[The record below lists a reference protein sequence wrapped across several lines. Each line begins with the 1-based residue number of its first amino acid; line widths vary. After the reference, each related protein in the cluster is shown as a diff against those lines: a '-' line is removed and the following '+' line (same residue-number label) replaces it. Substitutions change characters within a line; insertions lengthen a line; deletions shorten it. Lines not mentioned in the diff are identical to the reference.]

1 MSGPRFSWRPTARR
15 EKRDTMVRLT
25 NRSKGEPMPDTSKR
39 AGFAAGV
46 ACAVG
51 GALLW
56 GFSGVCIQWLY
67 ANYEVQGSF
76 ITAVRALAAGLV
88 FCAVLLVTRRPLLK
102 EMLSSPRTVGR
113 LCVFGFG
120 LFGSQFFYAMSV
132 SFTNAGT
139 ATVLQMSGTVFIM
152 VATCLMTRTLPGI
165 RQVLGLACALA
176 GTYLIATQ
184 GNAGVLTLPAA
195 GLAWGMVNGLAVAL
209 YIMYPKRLFAEFGS
223 FAATG
228 LAMLVSGVLSAG
240 VYVVQTC
247 VIASSS
253 IDFSALDAAGYA
265 VLLVCVALL
274 GTFAAF
280 GLYLRGVSI
289 VGSVTGS
296 LLGACEPLGA
306 MVISALW
313 MGTAF
318 TGWDWAGFALML
330 AMLALV
336 TVPSRA
342 DRAAE
347 KN

>member
-1 MSGPRFSWRPTARR
+1 MADKPKTA
-15 EKRDTMVRLT
+15 
-25 NRSKGEPMPDTSKR
+25 N
-39 AGFAAGV
+39 FAAGV

-67 ANYEVQGSF
+67 ANYEVQSSF
-76 ITAVRALAAGLV
+76 ITALRALAAGVL
-88 FCAVLLVTRRPLLK
+88 FLAVLLVTRRPLLK
-102 EMLSSPRTVGR
+102 EMLSNPRTVGR
-113 LCVFGFG
+113 LCIFGFG
-120 LFGSQFFYAMSV
+120 LFGSQFFYATSV
-132 SFTNAGT
+132 SYTNAGT

-152 VATCLMTRTLPGI
+152 VATCLMTRTLPRL
-165 RQVLGLACALA
+165 RQFLGLVCALA

-209 YIMYPKRLFAEFGS
+209 YIMYPRRLFAEFGS

-228 LAMLVSGVLSAG
+228 LAMFVSGLLSAA
-240 VYVVQTC
+240 VYLVQTC
-247 VIASSS
+247 VLASST
-253 IDFSALDAAGYA
+253 IDFSVLDGAGYA
-265 VLLVCVALL
+265 VLFVCVAFL

-280 GLYLRGVSI
+280 GLYLHGVSI

-336 TVPSRA
+336 TVPSPG

-347 KN
+347 KS